1 MTTTASIV
9 ALGFLLGVRHATD
22 VDHVVA
28 VAAIVS
34 RQRKVRLAA
43 LVGALWGLG
52 HTITILL
59 VGVPIV
65 LFNWAVAPRVGLA
78 MEFAVGCMLVVL
90 GLRNLPLSR
99 LRPRRAAGAGPVV
112 HPHVHVHGDYVH
124 AHVHEP
130 VLEAHPHAPGAT
142 PLGRLDRAFGG
153 LGFYQVA
160 RPVVVGTV
168 HGLAGSAAIALLVLT
183 TIGDPAWAVAYLSV
197 FGVGTVAGMVL
208 ITTAMAVPF
217 ARGDCS
223 AAAHRRLR
231 MATGVLSLGV
241 GLFLAYRIGVVDGLF
256 SAAPRWIP
264 Q

>member
-28 VAAIVS
+28 VATIVS
-34 RQRKVRLAA
+34 RQRMVRFAA

-52 HTITILL
+52 HTLTIVL
-59 VGVPIV
+59 VGAPII

-78 MEFAVGCMLVVL
+78 MEFTVGCMLVLL
-90 GLRNLPLSR
+90 GLRNLPLRFST
-99 LRPRRAAGAGPVV
+99 PAAERRGKA
-112 HPHVHVHGDYVH
+112 HVHTHGDYVH

-130 VLEAHPHAPGAT
+130 VPEAHPHPPGDT

-153 LGFYQVA
+153 IGFYQAA

-168 HGLAGSAAIALLVLT
+168 HGLAGSAAVALLVLT
-183 TIGDPAWAVAYLSV
+183 TIRDPRWAVAYLAL

-208 ITTAMAVPF
+208 ITTVMALPF
-217 ARGDCS
+217 ARAGCS
-223 AAAHRRLR
+223 AATHRRLR
-231 MATGVLSLGV
+231 VATGLLSLGF
-241 GLFLAYRIGVVDGLF
+241 GLFLAYRVGVVDGLF
-256 SAAPRWIP
+256 SAAPRWDP